1 MLNQQRREDT
11 NERLLS
17 RVFFS
22 LVWGVP
28 LFISLVLSFSAI
40 TLRGRGIFFGCYFEV
55 LMISG
60 FLSLIFSGIVLGL
73 VTIFGIA
80 EPEWLGF
87 KNGTKAIIFFVLHHL
102 YIIVILILS
111 GVLVPIIAF
120 NVPNM
125 GATCM

>member
-1 MLNQQRREDT
+1 
-11 NERLLS
+11 
-17 RVFFS
+17 
-22 LVWGVP
+22 
-28 LFISLVLSFSAI
+28 
-40 TLRGRGIFFGCYFEV
+40 
-55 LMISG
+55 
-60 FLSLIFSGIVLGL
+60 LGL

-111 GVLVPIIAF
+111 GILVPIIAF